1 LMNTRA
7 ISVWETRKMRNRQFN
22 HQNYFLKTKNR
33 SRSQS
38 KQTKICLSMNQ
49 TLKRDI
55 RYNHLKIHL
64 KMMAKNFH
72 KKRSKRNSIL
82 NVLNI
87 SESINVDFS
96 QTIMMAY
103 ASIANSISS
112 VAGRNNTVYM
122 YILKKSIFKL

>member
-1 LMNTRA
+1 
-7 ISVWETRKMRNRQFN
+7 
-22 HQNYFLKTKNR
+22 
-33 SRSQS
+33 
-38 KQTKICLSMNQ
+38 
-49 TLKRDI
+49 
-55 RYNHLKIHL
+55 
-64 KMMAKNFH
+64 MMAKNFH
-72 KKRSKRNSIL
+72 KKRSKRNSTL